1 MQFIVLLFGALG
13 FSLVMVAGFSA
24 GRQPDLVLRD
34 AALGCLAAAIVGKWF
49 GHVIDQA
56 FAQTLAA
63 TRAEQQAAV
72 EKKESGRATAAP
84 APVRARPAPAT
95 VPPAPPATLSGTP
108 ESRLVNKTKP
118 TTP

>member
-13 FSLVMVAGFSA
+13 FSLVMVTGFSA

-63 TRAEQQAAV
+63 ARAEQQAVA
-72 EKKESGRATAAP
+72 EKKDSAGPPAAP
-84 APVRARPAPAT
+84 APALKAR
-95 VPPAPPATLSGTP
+95 
-108 ESRLVNKTKP
+108 K
-118 TTP
+118 